1 MRIYVIT
8 LADAQARQQQAE
20 SQLQGLGLDFRFF
33 PAVIGEEAIR
43 SPLCKVDESEFLLAT
58 GRGITAGEVGCYTS
72 HRLLWQY
79 CVHLGE
85 PVLVMEDDFQL
96 SKDFPQALQLLGEE
110 IDEYGLIRLQSERRA
125 RKKRVKPLGNFTL
138 WRYTKAPHS
147 AMCYG
152 ISPSAA
158 ERLLASSE
166 TITAPVDVY
175 MKRFWRHGQKMYGIT
190 PYAVTES
197 QLSIGTQIGGRIK
210 AAKSLGTRASRTIAR
225 LQEFAARITH
235 NRREPG

>member
-8 LADAQARQQQAE
+8 LADAEARQQQAE
-20 SQLQGLGLDFRFF
+20 SQLRGLGLDFRFF
-33 PAVIGEEAIR
+33 PGVIGNEAIR

-58 GRGITAGEVGCYTS
+58 GRDITAGEVGCYTS
-72 HRLLWQY
+72 HKLLWQL

-96 SKDFPQALQLLGEE
+96 SEDFSQALQLLDNE

-125 RKKRVKPLGNFTL
+125 RKKRVKALGRFAL

-175 MKRFWRHGQKMYGIT
+175 MKRFWRHGQQMYGIT

-197 QLSIGTQIGGRIK
+197 KLSRRTQIAGRSKAKKNLGTQLSR
-210 AAKSLGTRASRTIAR
+210 LFAR
-225 LQEFAARITH
+225 LYEHLTRIRF
-235 NRREPG
+235 NLEL